1 MIDEKPIGEVTLS
14 EIYRETDIEHFGILG
29 QKWGVRRYQNE
40 DRTLTEEGKARY
52 RKESEYDSKSNTWKS
67 KDARHLTDEELNKRN
82 SRLQR
87 ERQYRDL
94 TEPPIKKAT
103 KEALKKILI
112 ATAIGVTAAAMT
124 KNYKSWMDKGSAW
137 LKSGGAERFK
147 AALARGKGARWV
159 L

>member
-1 MIDEKPIGEVTLS
+1 MMDENTKELCLA
-14 EIYRETDIEHFGILG
+14 HFGIKG

-40 DRTLTEEGKARY
+40 DRTLTAEGKDRY

-103 KEALKKILI
+103 KEVLKKIFV

-124 KNYKSWMDKGSAW
+124 KNYKSWMDKGGEW
-137 LKSGGAERFK
+137 LKDARAKKFLS
-147 AALARGKGARWV
+147 AAVKARGGYWV